1 MPDQLENE
9 PVSQDTTIQTLLRAL
24 LALPIAAAL
33 CACNG
38 NPIQI
43 SGETGPVEAERAMVM
58 PPPGSFPITG
68 VAQRRFGNALQQDIY
83 IATNSALPGQNV
95 VKVSLFGTSG
105 LMRYGEN
112 RLAFQ
117 PLTESRVGA
126 ELRRTFPGLAMV
138 RSPYLTHNSYGSFG
152 YAVGRPASGE
162 TCLYAWQLIRAKDG
176 EAASGSGA
184 IDLRVRLCDRGA
196 SEASLLQFMYGL
208 TITAAVDAKGWNP
221 YGTPSVNA
229 TMPAGGAY
237 TQPVANLLPAMESP
251 ASSPVSAQPSAPVRR
266 STSRVVTRPQAVA
279 APEPSAQTSNVAI
292 PSPALISPDMTGSVA
307 AGSSI
312 ASPAPTLPAQAAAGV
327 IVPSPACLG
336 GGPAGQGQCP

>member
-1 MPDQLENE
+1 M
-9 PVSQDTTIQTLLRAL
+9 SQDTTVQLLQRAL
-24 LALPIAAAL
+24 LAFSVAAAL

-68 VAQRRFGNALQQDIY
+68 VAQRRYDNALQQDIY

-105 LMRYGEN
+105 LMRYGED

-117 PLTESRVGA
+117 PLTESRIGS

-138 RSPYLTHNSYGSFG
+138 RSPYLTRNNYGSFG
-152 YAVGRPASGE
+152 YAVGRPAAGE
-162 TCLYAWQLIRAKDG
+162 TCLYAWQLIRAKEG

-196 SEASLLQFMYGL
+196 SETSLLQFMYGL

-221 YGTPSVNA
+221 YGAPSANAGAIMSSGVTPSQA
-229 TMPAGGAY
+229 
-237 TQPVANLLPAMESP
+237 VANLLPEVKAP
-251 ASSPVSAQPSAPVRR
+251 APVPGAVQPSAPARR
-266 STSRVVTRPQAVA
+266 SAPQIAA
-279 APEPSAQTSNVAI
+279 RSQPAIAPETIAPVSAAAV
-292 PSPALISPDMTGSVA
+292 PSPAMISPDMTGSVA
-307 AGSSI
+307 A
-312 ASPAPTLPAQAAAGV
+312 SPAAPSPTAGIV
-327 IVPSPACLG
+327 VPSPTCLSPG
-336 GGPAGQGQCP
+336 SAAQAHCP